1 MEREQAEQSPPP
13 AMPSWPLTLQAQWR
27 RFYCRHGT
35 FGRNDFACQ
44 FMSAHAYTEDPLV
57 VQPTIGLFTDM
68 GWWRACAPLLS
79 DQINIDAQ

>member
-1 MEREQAEQSPPP
+1 
-13 AMPSWPLTLQAQWR
+13 
-27 RFYCRHGT
+27 
-35 FGRNDFACQ
+35 
-44 FMSAHAYTEDPLV
+44 MSAHAYTEDPLV